1 MRWIRRLFV
10 LIIVAAVVGLALL
23 WTVVPGWVEG
33 GRNTV
38 AAHDPYPVSEE
49 AQALHDEIV
58 VGDWHADSLLW
69 DRDLLER
76 SERGHVDLPRLQE
89 GGVALQ
95 VFTAVTK
102 SPMGQNYAE
111 NSADAWDNITLL
123 AFAQLWPVRTWD
135 SLLERALYQAQK
147 LEDFAERSDGA
158 LRIITTEADLD
169 AVLEARENGEEVV
182 GGLLG
187 IEGSH
192 PLEGNLANIDRL
204 MEAGHR
210 VFGLQHFFDNQLGGS
225 LHGQSNAGLSDFGR
239 AVVRDLV
246 DRPVVIDLAHS
257 SAQVARDV
265 LEMTDFPVIV
275 SHTGLN
281 SYCPGNRNFPDA
293 LMREIAASGGVIGLG
308 YWEAAA
314 CDDLTPAGIAQ
325 MAVAA
330 VEVLGADHV
339 SLGSDFDGSV
349 GTAFDTSELPALT
362 SALLDAGLTE
372 EQVTKIMGGN
382 MVRVLRARLD

>member
-10 LIIVAAVVGLALL
+10 LIIVLAVVGLALI
-23 WTVVPGWVEG
+23 WTVVPGWIES

-38 AAHDPYPVSEE
+38 AEHDPYPVSEE
-49 AQALHDEIV
+49 AQALHDSIV

-69 DRDLLER
+69 QRDLLKR
-76 SERGHVDLPRLQE
+76 SERGQVDLPRLQE

-102 SPMGQNYAE
+102 SPMGQNYDE
-111 NSADAWDNITLL
+111 NSAEALDNITLL
-123 AFAQLWPVRTWD
+123 AFAQLWPIRTWD
-135 SLLERALYQAQK
+135 SLFERAMYQARK
-147 LEDFAERSDGA
+147 LQDFAERSDGA
-158 LRIITTEADLD
+158 IRIVRSEDDLD
-169 AVLEARENGEEVV
+169 AVLEARENGEEVL
-182 GGLLG
+182 GALLG

-210 VFGLQHFFDNQLGGS
+210 IFGLQHFFDNQLGGS
-225 LHGQSNAGLSDFGR
+225 LHGESNEGLSDFGR
-239 AVVRDLV
+239 AVVRDLM
-246 DRPVVIDLAHS
+246 DRPVIIDLAHS
-257 SAQVARDV
+257 SPQVVEDV
-265 LEMTDFPVIV
+265 LDMTDFPLIV
-275 SHTGLN
+275 SHTGLH
-281 SYCPGNRNFPDA
+281 SHCATKRNLPDELLRRVA
-293 LMREIAASGGVIGLG
+293 DTGGVIGLG
-308 YWEAAA
+308 YWAEAA
-314 CDDLTPAGIAQ
+314 CDDITPAGIAQ

-330 VEVLGADHV
+330 VEVLGDDHV

-362 SALLDAGLTE
+362 SAMLEAGLSE